1 MRQWLCEK
9 IEYVLIKYSWT
20 TIGVMIAASSRNCI
34 TLPLIISP
42 LLWLSQQMERI
53 ENSICTAEKTSSF
66 RHRIALTHIL
76 CMNVSY
82 YTILPL
88 FITDNFNLLHSKF
101 FKHFQSLFFST
112 DTANAGGKCCCLN
125 DNCSGSFSEVFNLV
139 MSSVRWTETS
149 IMKFSNNKF
158 SFSTSN
164 YSYRV
169 VPP

>member
-53 ENSICTAEKTSSF
+53 ENSICTAENLIVQAQNSCNSYS
-66 RHRIALTHIL
+66 
-76 CMNVSY
+76 MYVSY

-88 FITDNFNLLHSKF
+88 FITDNFNLLLHSKF

-112 DTANAGGKCCCLN
+112 DTANAGGKWCCLN